1 MHERRA
7 MVAEDSLLILVALE
21 ILLEQHG
28 IAIAGQ
34 ASTVT
39 EAQALVDIGN
49 FDIAILDINLHGE
62 MVFPVAD
69 LLLQRGVPIIFTTG
83 YAPDETLPPR
93 FTGSP
98 CVQKPYDPDALMV
111 LVEQAFARAAATSA

>member
-34 ASTVT
+34 ASTVA

-69 LLLQRGVPIIFTTG
+69 LLLPRGIPIIFTTG
-83 YAPDETLPPR
+83 YAPNAMVPARLADVPII
-93 FTGSP
+93 
-98 CVQKPYDPDALMV
+98 QKPYDADALMH
-111 LVEQAFARAAATSA
+111 LVEQAFARARQQ

>member
-1 MHERRA
+1 

-34 ASTVT
+34 ASTVA

-69 LLLQRGVPIIFTTG
+69 LLLPRGIPIIFTTG
-83 YAPDETLPPR
+83 YAPNEMVPARLADVPMI
-93 FTGSP
+93 
-98 CVQKPYDPDALMV
+98 QKPYDADALMD
-111 LVEQAFARAAATSA
+111 LVEQAFARARQQ

>member
-1 MHERRA
+1 MSERRA
-7 MVAEDSLLILVALE
+7 LVAEDSLLILLALE
-21 ILLEQHG
+21 MLLELHRV
-28 IAIAGQ
+28 AIAGQ
-34 ASTVT
+34 ASTLAEALT
-39 EAQALVDIGN
+39 LAQAGC